1 LILITAGEVMAESST
16 AYTDNKVLWWL
27 MGIVAFGVTASMSIV
42 YQNLRYDMND
52 IKSNTVSRREYT
64 QLEKI
69 VNEVQQVQNVRN
81 ERVAIVDNTVT
92 NMRTDMFAI
101 RTDIKELKEF
111 VFTNYATPYGMK
123 KNIVP
128 SEK

>member
-1 LILITAGEVMAESST
+1 MAESST